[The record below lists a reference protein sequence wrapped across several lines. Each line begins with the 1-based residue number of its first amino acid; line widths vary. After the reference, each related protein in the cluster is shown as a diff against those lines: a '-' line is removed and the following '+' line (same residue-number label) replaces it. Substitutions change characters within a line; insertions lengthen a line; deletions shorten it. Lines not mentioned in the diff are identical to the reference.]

1 MTKNLRKAIMK
12 CSQLENKDI
21 SNSTVENMNKYKKY
35 KNFYSKLYKKQRK
48 KVLFS
53 IRY

>member
-1 MTKNLRKAIMK
+1 MK
-12 CSQLENKDI
+12 RAQLENKYI
-21 SNSTVENMNKYKKY
+21 SNSTVKNMNKYKNIKTFGVNCT
-35 KNFYSKLYKKQRK
+35 KREK